1 MLLVVGPQILLR
13 WRMALPGRATV
24 GLEARGFEP
33 PCFSAISK
41 KEKEGKTETEFVH
54 AANDLL
60 IQAYSM
66 GTQLHPTLFDSTD

>member
-1 MLLVVGPQILLR
+1 M
-13 WRMALPGRATV
+13 